1 MSAAKVARTLV
12 SLRIKRIGA
21 SFILSSILCIF
32 AVFLKGTDGR
42 SMELK
47 GTVGFA
53 SLPDQLVNK
62 SVAKGFDFNILC
74 VGKEDL
80 QSLLMILKLVLMFLR

>member
-1 MSAAKVARTLV
+1 MLEIRLFCT
-12 SLRIKRIGA
+12 
-21 SFILSSILCIF
+21 F
-32 AVFLKGTDGR
+32 AVFIKGTDGR
-42 SMELK
+42 SMELR

-74 VGKEDL
+74 VGKDNL
-80 QSLLMILKLVLMFLR
+80 QSLLMILKLLSVMFIR

>member
-1 MSAAKVARTLV
+1 MY
-12 SLRIKRIGA
+12 I
-21 SFILSSILCIF
+21 CN
-32 AVFLKGTDGR
+32 VFLKGTDGR

-62 SVAKGFDFNILC
+62 SVTKGFDFNILC
-74 VGKEDL
+74 VGKENL
-80 QSLLMILKLVLMFLR
+80 KSQLMVLLLF